1 MKRTLAIVACVVFAT
16 SYGAA
21 SLASPARSRPS
32 KPAPHVRGAKV
43 SPPPAWIETA
53 SGSYWLAYSSYCW
66 TRGRAAVCADFIPP
80 PRRVKELPR
89 IKHGPGES
97 VRFHLGF
104 KPNTVS
110 IGFFVNGK
118 LGRPTQLAA
127 RQDPAW
133 RATVG
138 GVLLLQARTR
148 GSDASYAAVITFR

>member
-66 TRGRAAVCADFIPP
+66 TQRRAAVCADFIPP
-80 PRRVKELPR
+80 PLRVKELPR
-89 IKHGPGES
+89 IKLRHGES
-97 VRFHLGF
+97 VRFHLSF
-104 KPNTVS
+104 NPTTVS

-118 LGRPTQLAA
+118 LGRLTKLTAS
-127 RQDPAW
+127 RDPAW
-133 RATVG
+133 KATAG
-138 GVLLLQARTR
+138 GILLLQARIP
-148 GSDASYAAVITFR
+148 G